1 MNKRNGRFILFSFW
15 NLSICLMIL
24 WPFFGWKQKPNKF
37 KEEKK
42 NIGITYVSKFT
53 ETCSKIETKSELR
66 KKRIMK
72 KKKLIKLKKTKLKLN
87 LHGMIQSKNMFFA
100 LEWKKLST
108 KEEEKKAEN
117 KLARSQT
124 EQCFFFP
131 SLKLSICLIESPNS
145 HKPLKTHRNIS
156 TSMLTRSADS
166 SIKMER
172 HTVAHCIWP
181 NGWKDNSM
189 NR

>member
-1 MNKRNGRFILFSFW
+1 
-15 NLSICLMIL
+15 MIL

-72 KKKLIKLKKTKLKLN
+72 KKINQIKENEIETEFTWNDPVKKYVFCTRV
-87 LHGMIQSKNMFFA
+87 
-100 LEWKKLST
+100 KKIVNQRRR
-108 KEEEKKAEN
+108 KKAEN

-145 HKPLKTHRNIS
+145 HKPLKLHRNIS
-156 TSMLTRSADS
+156 MSMLTRSADS